1 MLEIPHGHGIDDA
14 PAMQASTVG
23 VAFGQS
29 SEITSE
35 ADDAI
40 ILESWL
46 GKVDEL
52 IQLGRG
58 CVRLHSRVHSAA
70 WC

>member
-1 MLEIPHGHGIDDA
+1 MLEIAYGHGIDDA

-52 IQLGRG
+52 I
-58 CVRLHSRVHSAA
+58 
-70 WC
+70 

>member
-1 MLEIPHGHGIDDA
+1 VLEIAHGHGINDA
-14 PAMQASTVG
+14 LAMQGATVG
-23 VAFGQS
+23 VES

-35 ADDAI
+35 AGDAV

-52 IQLGRG
+52 IHLGRR
-58 CVRLHSRVHSAA
+58 CVRLHSRVPSTA